1 MPIQRV
7 SKEKVDGKS
16 DREADIIYVLQM
28 GGIEIDS
35 DDDRVGTGCG
45 QIVRNPVPTASCS
58 PEMRFVSIWETFPW
72 R

>member
-28 GGIEIDS
+28 GGIEVDS
-35 DDDRVGTGCG
+35 DDDRVGTGLRTNCP
-45 QIVRNPVPTASCS
+45 QPRPH
-58 PEMRFVSIWETFPW
+58 SILLP
-72 R
+72 